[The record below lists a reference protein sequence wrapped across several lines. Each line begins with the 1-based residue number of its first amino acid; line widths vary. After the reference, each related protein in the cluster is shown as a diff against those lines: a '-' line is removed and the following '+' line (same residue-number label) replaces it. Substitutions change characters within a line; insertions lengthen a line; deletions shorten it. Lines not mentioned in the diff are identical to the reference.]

1 MFSSF
6 SFMSQLNSGAYRIG
20 GRLFKSAVTS
30 VFALSALAGGVVLSG
45 GEAQAMATCLTFGP
59 TGPFTPNPCVDG
71 NYSIVNYD
79 TDPSTPGDQFG
90 PTLYSPGGMNTVK
103 LEQLH
108 PHEVLVEVNFD
119 PVVNTGGAD
128 GEFWYSVEETTGK
141 KFVASKLAFTD
152 GMSDTGS
159 IFKYI
164 YSDDTFST
172 LVQTLHVDDAMPMQ
186 TKALSGGYTKLYV
199 RDVYTGTGIVTMQ
212 NNFQTPGPLPVLG
225 AGAAFGFSRKLRSR
239 IKAARAV

>member
-1 MFSSF
+1 
-6 SFMSQLNSGAYRIG
+6 
-20 GRLFKSAVTS
+20 
-30 VFALSALAGGVVLSG
+30 
-45 GEAQAMATCLTFGP
+45 
-59 TGPFTPNPCVDG
+59 
-71 NYSIVNYD
+71 
-79 TDPSTPGDQFG
+79 
-90 PTLYSPGGMNTVK
+90 
-103 LEQLH
+103 
-108 PHEVLVEVNFD
+108 
-119 PVVNTGGAD
+119 
-128 GEFWYSVEETTGK
+128 
-141 KFVASKLAFTD
+141 
-152 GMSDTGS
+152 MSDTGS